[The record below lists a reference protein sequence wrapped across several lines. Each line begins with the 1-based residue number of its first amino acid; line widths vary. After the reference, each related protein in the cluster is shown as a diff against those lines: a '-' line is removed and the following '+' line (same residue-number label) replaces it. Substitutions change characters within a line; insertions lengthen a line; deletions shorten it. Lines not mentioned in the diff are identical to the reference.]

1 MQTIS
6 YARHRF
12 RPDVIRDTVG
22 LYCASTLSYRDVEDL
37 LRSGGWRSGNETIRR
52 MVLKFGPVVARNL
65 RRRRPVRQGQWHIAN
80 NRAENSHPASA
91 AKRAQDAGLK
101 SAAAARRFVAVYAA
115 VT

>member
-1 MQTIS
+1 
-6 YARHRF
+6 
-12 RPDVIRDTVG
+12 
-22 LYCASTLSYRDVEDL
+22 
-37 LRSGGWRSGNETIRR
+37 

-115 VT
+115 VTTPSTSSDTAQRTERWMTYTKSL